1 MLAIKTPPPAGL
13 ATKKSSK
20 PDSTDILNQ
29 AAARDKLAQRA
40 SAAGCGQLATDA
52 DMLFLRSAILR
63 ANTEQ
68 AKISL
73 ASSAF
78 GQKCFAVDQ
87 VRVLAGL
94 VVSDKGRYQIME
106 AARLHIADPEHFH
119 ELANMYT
126 DKNFKRKFLAMAGKR
141 S

>member
-1 MLAIKTPPPAGL
+1 MVNAAEAKKPSKT
-13 ATKKSSK
+13 
-20 PDSTDILNQ
+20 DSTEILKQ
-29 AAARDKLAQRA
+29 TAVRDKLAQRA

-68 AKISL
+68 TKVNL

-78 GQKCFAVDQ
+78 GQKCFSVDQ

-94 VVSDKGRYQIME
+94 IVSDKGRYQIME